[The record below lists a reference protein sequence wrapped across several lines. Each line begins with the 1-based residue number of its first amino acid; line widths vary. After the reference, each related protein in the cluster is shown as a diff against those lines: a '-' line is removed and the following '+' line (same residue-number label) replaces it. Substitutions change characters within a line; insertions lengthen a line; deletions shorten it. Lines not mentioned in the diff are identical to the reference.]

1 MHFFDRRQILGAS
14 AATVATLA
22 MPSILRAQDGPI
34 RIGTVLPQQGPFA
47 QQGQSAHFGFK
58 TALAQVGNKV
68 RGRPVELVVY
78 DDPSPLVAQQNA
90 RKLISEDKVVAIVG
104 GQNSS
109 TGLALHA
116 IASEMKVPTVLTAP
130 IVRDITGKNCNPH
143 VFRCQ
148 ASLDVYT
155 AAVKPTLLAKGK
167 KFYYA
172 YGGYA
177 FGQESYQVMKAALA
191 SSGGTEVGSDSVPVG
206 TTDFSSYV
214 LKIRQAKPDAIF
226 LALAGND
233 LAAIIKQIGEFGLKI
248 PLVCNVSSQDDL
260 WAQSWPEGHP
270 EFTAGVFWQY
280 NNPSNSPGEKALND
294 ASLKATGRPA
304 SQSAAMAW
312 VAMRMLLESL
322 EKSSSLGAS
331 DIVEGLVKARL
342 DGAVGYFREWDHQLI
357 WPIALVRVKDK
368 IASQYDILDTVDT
381 QLPLADIDKLS
392 GTEANSLCKMSKA

>member
-1 MHFFDRRQILGAS
+1 MLNFNRRELLRVGGAGL
-14 AATVATLA
+14 ATLA
-22 MPSILRAQDGPI
+22 MPSIVRAQAGSI
-34 RIGTVLPQQGPFA
+34 KIGTVLPRQGPFA
-47 QQGQSAHFGFK
+47 QQGQSALFGFK
-58 TALAQVGNKV
+58 AALDQIGNKIQ
-68 RGRPVELVVY
+68 GRQVELVVY

-116 IASEMKVPTVLTAP
+116 LASEMKVPTVLTAP
-130 IVRDITGKNCNPH
+130 IVRDITGKNCDPY

-155 AAVKPTLLAKGK
+155 AAVKPTLLSKGK

-177 FGQESYQVMKAALA
+177 FGQESYQVMKAALE
-191 SSGGTEVGSDSVPVG
+191 SSGGTEAGSDSVPVG
-206 TTDFSSYV
+206 TTDYSSYV

-233 LAAIIKQIGEFGLKI
+233 LAAIIKQIGEFGLKT

-260 WAQSWPEGHP
+260 WAQSWPDGHP

-280 NNPSNSPGEKALND
+280 NNPSNSPGEKAMNE

-304 SQSAAMAW
+304 SQSCAMAW
-312 VAMRMLLESL
+312 VAMRMLLDSV
-322 EKSSSLGAS
+322 EKSKSLSSPEVA
-331 DIVEGLVKARL
+331 EGLTKARL
-342 DGAVGYFREWDHQLI
+342 DGAPGYFRDWDHQLI

-368 IASQYDILDTVDT
+368 VTSQYDILDTVET
-381 QLPLADIDKLS
+381 PLTLSEIDKLS
-392 GTEANSLCKMSKA
+392 GTQADTLCHMAKA